1 MLDVFGSAPPERASF
16 DSQLVA
22 SLNKLDFHG
31 AQKALVALI
40 KEATGVR
47 SSWSS
52 PQYATS
58 RAIQSSIKLDHNR
71 NGLLTFFALDTLRDR
86 YFLRGSDGTVC
97 ETAQDFFA
105 RVATGVACA
114 DKTEQ
119 EVAALP
125 SEEFEEVSTYAQK
138 LYDVLSQLHALFAT
152 PILTNAGTNRGHL
165 ISCLTGEMLI
175 STPDGFYPIK
185 DLEVGNKVLTHKGRW
200 RNVLAKNVKN
210 ADDVY
215 SLVVDKRRTSIEIT
229 GNHPVLTERG
239 WVRVDQLDLEKDKV
253 AINWKVSDEVISS
266 IQKLDFTA
274 YCPYVAEVRH
284 LEGVGSPVISAL
296 SVRTSR
302 FDKQKSRWRGNVA
315 QPIASVDI
323 DEDVAWALG
332 LWFAEGS
339 LGIDHKKQPN
349 AIRITV
355 GHDEGHLAE
364 RWIRIMKDKFNITGS
379 MYEQSIVRKGK
390 NNRWISVTAP
400 SKAVACY
407 FAAEFGTSC
416 KEKSLPGWFHQ
427 SPYEVLDSFL
437 TGFLDGDGC
446 EHVTGNTEYNT
457 VGINNP
463 TLMGSLYNI
472 TLKLGMDVSLKLD
485 KKAGKLASRP
495 TVQEMR
501 IPRAGFMANVPK
513 RSLGSA
519 VQFSSILSL
528 SKIEG
533 SHKVYDIQVEE
544 DESFTVA
551 GVVVHNCFLNESD
564 DNIRDIFS
572 TYEENAVLA
581 QGGGGIGTYWGRL
594 RSQGAKLSRGGKSS
608 GPLPFL
614 KVFDS
619 ATLAVHQAGARR
631 GAAAAYIDVSHPD
644 IEDFVD
650 MRRPEGAEERRCQNV
665 HHGISLS
672 DAFMQA
678 VKDRLPWDL
687 VDPQHNN
694 VVRTV
699 DAYGLWKR
707 IVMTRVMTGEPYM
720 LFIDTVN
727 RTQPQAYKDKNLQ
740 VKTSNLCAEI
750 SLPTKPGSYSAGG
763 RTAICCLGSINYA
776 KYEEWKNYGPELH
789 YLLVR
794 GLDNVLEH
802 FIRHAG
808 PGYEKA
814 VQAAKNGR
822 DIGLGAMGWFDYL
835 QQRCIPFESIEA
847 RAHNRMRFK
856 EFGLWSDNASLQ
868 LAKERGAAP
877 DGGPYRNVNR
887 QAIAPTAT
895 IGIIAGASP
904 SIEPPAGNVY
914 RQETLSGKYI
924 VRNPALEAL
933 LTAKYASHNNEH
945 TWQSVTETGGS
956 VQHLDWM
963 EEDDRKAFKTAYEIN
978 QREIVQQA
986 ADRQPYISQSQSLNL
1001 FFAPG
1006 SSGTLSASYL
1016 HEVHFMAWELG
1027 VKSLYYCRSESVI
1040 KAANT
1045 SAHAKVQQIMDT
1057 IAEQE
1062 CTVCQ

>member
-125 SEEFEEVSTYAQK
+125 IEEFEEVSTYAQK

-165 ISCLTGEMLI
+165 IS
-175 STPDGFYPIK
+175 
-185 DLEVGNKVLTHKGRW
+185 
-200 RNVLAKNVKN
+200 
-210 ADDVY
+210 
-215 SLVVDKRRTSIEIT
+215 
-229 GNHPVLTERG
+229 
-239 WVRVDQLDLEKDKV
+239 
-253 AINWKVSDEVISS
+253 
-266 IQKLDFTA
+266 
-274 YCPYVAEVRH
+274 
-284 LEGVGSPVISAL
+284 
-296 SVRTSR
+296 
-302 FDKQKSRWRGNVA
+302 
-315 QPIASVDI
+315 
-323 DEDVAWALG
+323 
-332 LWFAEGS
+332 
-339 LGIDHKKQPN
+339 
-349 AIRITV
+349 
-355 GHDEGHLAE
+355 
-364 RWIRIMKDKFNITGS
+364 
-379 MYEQSIVRKGK
+379 
-390 NNRWISVTAP
+390 
-400 SKAVACY
+400 
-407 FAAEFGTSC
+407 
-416 KEKSLPGWFHQ
+416 
-427 SPYEVLDSFL
+427 
-437 TGFLDGDGC
+437 
-446 EHVTGNTEYNT
+446 
-457 VGINNP
+457 
-463 TLMGSLYNI
+463 
-472 TLKLGMDVSLKLD
+472 
-485 KKAGKLASRP
+485 
-495 TVQEMR
+495 
-501 IPRAGFMANVPK
+501 
-513 RSLGSA
+513 
-519 VQFSSILSL
+519 
-528 SKIEG
+528 
-533 SHKVYDIQVEE
+533 
-544 DESFTVA
+544 
-551 GVVVHNCFLNESD
+551 CFLNESD

-727 RTQPQAYKDKNLQ
+727 KTQPQAYKDKKLK
-740 VKTSNLCAEI
+740 VKTSNLCIEI
-750 SLPTKPGSYSAGG
+750 TLPTMPGSAEKGG

-789 YLLVR
+789 YLMVR

-933 LTAKYASHNNEH
+933 LAAKYASHNNEH

>member
-1 MLDVFGSAPPERASF
+1 MLDVFSSAPPERASF

-125 SEEFEEVSTYAQK
+125 IEEFEEVSTYAQK

-152 PILTNAGTNRGHL
+152 PILTNAGTNRGNL
-165 ISCLTGEMLI
+165 IS
-175 STPDGFYPIK
+175 
-185 DLEVGNKVLTHKGRW
+185 
-200 RNVLAKNVKN
+200 
-210 ADDVY
+210 
-215 SLVVDKRRTSIEIT
+215 
-229 GNHPVLTERG
+229 
-239 WVRVDQLDLEKDKV
+239 
-253 AINWKVSDEVISS
+253 
-266 IQKLDFTA
+266 
-274 YCPYVAEVRH
+274 
-284 LEGVGSPVISAL
+284 
-296 SVRTSR
+296 
-302 FDKQKSRWRGNVA
+302 
-315 QPIASVDI
+315 
-323 DEDVAWALG
+323 
-332 LWFAEGS
+332 
-339 LGIDHKKQPN
+339 
-349 AIRITV
+349 
-355 GHDEGHLAE
+355 
-364 RWIRIMKDKFNITGS
+364 
-379 MYEQSIVRKGK
+379 
-390 NNRWISVTAP
+390 
-400 SKAVACY
+400 
-407 FAAEFGTSC
+407 
-416 KEKSLPGWFHQ
+416 
-427 SPYEVLDSFL
+427 
-437 TGFLDGDGC
+437 
-446 EHVTGNTEYNT
+446 
-457 VGINNP
+457 
-463 TLMGSLYNI
+463 
-472 TLKLGMDVSLKLD
+472 
-485 KKAGKLASRP
+485 
-495 TVQEMR
+495 
-501 IPRAGFMANVPK
+501 
-513 RSLGSA
+513 
-519 VQFSSILSL
+519 
-528 SKIEG
+528 
-533 SHKVYDIQVEE
+533 
-544 DESFTVA
+544 
-551 GVVVHNCFLNESD
+551 CFLNESD
-564 DNIRDIFS
+564 DNIIDIFS

-644 IEDFVD
+644 IEDFID

-740 VKTSNLCAEI
+740 VKTSNLCVAPETMVLTRRGYEQIATLADRTVEVWNGIEWSETVVRQTGEGVDLIKVSLSNGVEIDCTPQHKFAVVDGLGYGSSGYSMVEAQALRPGVRLAKFKMPVMEGTPLGVLTDADAYTHGFFCGDGTIGSSGQPLVYLYGEKKTLVPHLSIHSMSGREDASGRLYATLTKSMPPKFWVPTNDTLPVRLRWFAGLLDSDGTVARNGDNESLQVSSVNLSFLREVRLMLTAMGVDSKVTMMKQAGTAMLPDGHGGIAEFPTQTI
-750 SLPTKPGSYSAGG
+750 YRLLVSSYDTWHLQSLGLKTNRLVLSGAKPKRDARQFVSVVSVEDHGRVDDTYCFTEPKKNLGTFNGVVTGQCIEITLPTMPGSAEKGG
-763 RTAICCLGSINYA
+763 RTAVCCLGSINYA

-789 YLLVR
+789 YLMVR

-933 LTAKYASHNNEH
+933 LAAKYASHNNEH

-986 ADRQPYISQSQSLNL
+986 ADRQPYVSQSQSLNL